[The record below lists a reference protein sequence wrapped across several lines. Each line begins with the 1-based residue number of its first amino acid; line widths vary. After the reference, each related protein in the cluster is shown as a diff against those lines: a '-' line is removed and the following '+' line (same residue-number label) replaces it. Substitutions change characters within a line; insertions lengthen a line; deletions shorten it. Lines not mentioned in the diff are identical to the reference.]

1 MQEAFLHFLWKFQ
14 YFTTTAL
21 QTVDGRPM
29 QVIRPGLHNTDAG
42 PDFLQARLVVG
53 GVEWAGSVEMH
64 LRSSDWAQHRHQGN
78 PAYENV
84 VLHVVWEHNEPV
96 RHPDGTEIPVV
107 SLQSYADLSLLH
119 RYEELLANLS
129 PVPCAAQFGEV
140 REIHKRQA
148 LDNALMSRLQ
158 QKARE
163 ITELYERNQRNW
175 EETAYQ
181 VLARNFGFKINAEPM
196 LDLAQSVP
204 LKILQKHA
212 DSPLQM
218 EALLFGQAGLLLPA
232 DDTDSHAAALRREH
246 RFLRHKY
253 GLPEP
258 LSVAQWKFLRLRPAN
273 FPTLRL
279 AQLTALLH
287 RRQRLFSS
295 LLALQSPAD
304 MARFVDVPPL
314 EYWQNHYH
322 FGKASTHSGRI
333 GTESQYNLLV
343 NSVVPLLAAY
353 AEVANEQSR
362 IDQAVT
368 LLEALPAEDN
378 KIVRMWADEVGL
390 TAKTAFDAQA
400 AIGLYNHG
408 CSQRRCLSCPIG
420 VALLR
425 PAAKPE
431 VRFEGVAKP
440 F

>member
-14 YFTTTAL
+14 YFDTTAL
-21 QTVDGRPM
+21 HTADGRPV
-29 QVIRPGLHNTDAG
+29 QVIRPGHHNTDAG
-42 PDFLQARLVVG
+42 PDFAQARLVVG

-64 LRSSDWAQHRHQGN
+64 LRSSDWAQHRHQHD

-84 VLHVVWEHNEPV
+84 VLHVVWEHNHLV

-107 SLQSYADLSLLH
+107 SLQPHADLSLLH
-119 RYEELLANLS
+119 QYKALLANLN
-129 PVPCAAQFGEV
+129 PVPCAAQFGQV
-140 REIHKRQA
+140 RDIHKRQA
-148 LDNALMSRLQ
+148 LDNALMGRLQ

-163 ITELYERNQRNW
+163 IGELYERNQRNW

-181 VLARNFGFKINAEPM
+181 VLARSFGFKINAEPM
-196 LDLAQSVP
+196 LALAQSLP

-212 DSPLQM
+212 DSLVQT
-218 EALLFGQAGLLLPA
+218 EALLLGQAGLLPA
-232 DDTDSHAAALRREH
+232 DDTDSHAAALRREY

-253 GLPEP
+253 NLPEP
-258 LSVAQWKFLRLRPAN
+258 LSAAQWKFLRLRPAN

-279 AQLTALLH
+279 AQLAALLH

-295 LLALQSPAD
+295 LLAVQNPAD
-304 MARFVDVPPL
+304 MARFADVPPS

-322 FGKASTHSGRI
+322 FGKTSAHSGRL
-333 GTESQYNLLV
+333 GAESQHNLLI
-343 NSVVPLLAAY
+343 NSMVPLLAAY
-353 AEVANEQSR
+353 AEIAGEQFR
-362 IDQAVT
+362 TEQAVA

-378 KIVRMWADEVGL
+378 KIVRMWTDEVGL
-390 TAKTAFDAQA
+390 TVKTAFDAQA

-408 CSQRRCLSCPIG
+408 CSLRQCLSCPVG

-431 VRFEGVAKP
+431 L
-440 F
+440 